1 MENIF
6 AHVKI
11 IMIEYL
17 RKGNNEVKII
27 WRNELYIDS
36 NMDPVIELLNTS
48 GKCRIYTRNK
58 EKEWKIMHVENFKP
72 RKTVM
77 QLYLH

>member
-6 AHVKI
+6 VYVKI

-27 WRNELYIDS
+27 WRNEFYIDS
-36 NMDPVIELLNTS
+36 NMDSVIELLNIS
-48 GKCRIYTRNK
+48 VKCRIYIRNK
-58 EKEWKIMHVENFKP
+58 EKEWKIMYVENFKF
-72 RKTVM
+72 RRIVM
-77 QLYLH
+77 

>member
-6 AHVKI
+6 VYVKI

-27 WRNELYIDS
+27 WRNEFYIDS
-36 NMDPVIELLNTS
+36 NMDLVIELLNIS
-48 GKCRIYTRNK
+48 VKCRIYIRNK
-58 EKEWKIMHVENFKP
+58 EKEWKIMYVENFKF
-72 RKTVM
+72 RRIVM
-77 QLYLH
+77 